1 MRKFFIM
8 CAVIFSTISVSCSQG
23 ENTREKYDSQISQ
36 MIKDADIPFIDL
48 IYHSPETDYRIQ
60 CINPDFYDSTRIAD
74 GTAIKQPPIMQA
86 ASLSKVV
93 FSYIVMKAV
102 QNGEIDLDTP
112 LYKYTDIDRFKDK
125 ETARKLTAKMVL
137 RHRSGLPNWSVAAS
151 SVEWPT
157 SEITFKFPPDSC
169 YDYSG
174 EGFAFL
180 QRAIEKIKGK
190 DIETIAEE
198 EVFNP
203 LGMTNSCYAWRS
215 EYDTLAVF
223 GYSDDKCEGLRRHP
237 RANVGYTLRTT
248 AEDYAKFLDEL
259 LFGTTLKPEI
269 KEMMFTPDTNRAV
282 RFAGL
287 ERPCDSSI
295 FWGLGIGVEKNARH
309 GNILWHWGDNDTFRA
324 LFILMPQ
331 EQTYLLYFTNSNHG
345 HDIVDGMTALFFN
358 DSEPFALSS
367 WVRDEI
373 GEE

>member
-1 MRKFFIM
+1 MRKVFIM
-8 CAVIFSTISVSCSQG
+8 CAVIFSSIASACSQK
-23 ENTREKYDSQISQ
+23 EDLKEHYDAQVSQ
-36 MIKDADIPFIDL
+36 MIQQAGIPFIEL
-48 IYHSPETDYRIQ
+48 RFRSPEINYSVQ
-60 CINPDFYDSTRIAD
+60 CANPDFYDSVKIAE
-74 GTAIKQPPIMQA
+74 GTAIRQPAIMQA

-102 QNGEIDLDTP
+102 QDGEIDLDTP

-125 ETARKLTAKMVL
+125 ETAKKLTARMVL

-151 SVEWPT
+151 SAEWPT

-203 LGMTNSCYAWRS
+203 LGMKNSCYAWRS
-215 EYDTLAVF
+215 DYDTLAVF
-223 GYSDDKCEGLRRHP
+223 GYTDDKCEGLRRHP

-269 KEMMFTPDTNRAV
+269 KEMMFTPDTNKAIRYAD
-282 RFAGL
+282 G

-295 FWGLGIGVEKNARH
+295 FWGLGIGTENNANH
-309 GNILWHWGDNDTFRA
+309 GKVLWHWGDNDTFRA
-324 LFILMPQ
+324 LFILIPQ
-331 EQTYLLYFTNSNHG
+331 EQSYLLYFTNSNHG
-345 HDIVDGMTALFFN
+345 HDIIDKMTALFFN
-358 DSEPFALSS
+358 DGRPFALSS
-367 WVRDEI
+367 WVNDET

>member
-23 ENTREKYDSQISQ
+23 ENTREQYNSRISQ

-48 IYHSPETDYRIQ
+48 IYHSPEMDYKVQ
-60 CINPDFYDSTRIAD
+60 CINPNFYDSTSIAE

-125 ETARKLTAKMVL
+125 ETAKKLTARMVL

-151 SVEWPT
+151 SAEWPT

-180 QRAIEKIKGK
+180 QRAIEAIKGK

-203 LGMTNSCYAWRS
+203 LGMTNSSYAWRS

-259 LFGTTLKPEI
+259 LFGKTLKPEI

-331 EQTYLLYFTNSNHG
+331 TQTYLLYFTNSNHG
-345 HDIVDGMTALFFN
+345 HDIVDRMTALFFN

>member
-125 ETARKLTAKMVL
+125 ETARKLTARMVL

-151 SVEWPT
+151 SAEWPT

-180 QRAIEKIKGK
+180 QRAIEAIKGK

-203 LGMTNSCYAWRS
+203 LGMTNSSYAWRS
-215 EYDTLAVF
+215 EYDTLAVY
-223 GYSDDKCEGLRRHP
+223 GYKDRECEGLRRHP

-248 AEDYAKFLDEL
+248 AEDYAKFLNEL
-259 LFGTTLKPEI
+259 MTGTTLRPEI
-269 KEMMFTPDTNRAV
+269 KEMMFTPDTNKAIRYAD
-282 RFAGL
+282 G

-295 FWGLGIGVEKNARH
+295 FWGLGIGTENNANH
-309 GNILWHWGDNDTFRA
+309 GKVLWHWGDNDTFRA
-324 LFILMPQ
+324 LFILIPQ
-331 EQTYLLYFTNSNHG
+331 EQSYLLYFTNSNHG
-345 HDIVDGMTALFFN
+345 HDIIDKMTALFFN
-358 DSEPFALSS
+358 DGQPFALSS
-367 WVRDEI
+367 WVNDET